1 MKRKSKIMKTSL
13 AVLVASSISLPS
25 SIAFA
30 NTNDE
35 NFDSIK
41 MEQENST
48 SNKDVVVNDE
58 AMLDSAKNEVERL
71 KESTESPSLLPGDFF
86 YFAKLAIEKIQLAF
100 TMDDAKEAKLLAGYA
115 AERLAEVEA
124 LFKDGKQE
132 KAIDALNNAI
142 EMIQQSEDQWSDN
155 DESDKDSTD
164 EASIETDSDMKD
176 ESKMEKETDDT
187 TSEDATVEDSVKE
200 EEANS
205 DDYETTEKSD
215 EMTKMEEMRAQNI
228 LSLKANL
235 EKVKNPKAKAALQ
248 RNIEKSYM
256 KLAEKLAKLEEKVT
270 RTAEEKESEE
280 KESEEI
286 KLNNTKTA
294 IKESS
299 SVKIEKH
306 AVEGT
311 SDVQT
316 PETTE
321 VREETASPVKEHVE
335 TREIKNEWKSQ
346 HKEAKKEAKEA
357 RKQEKKDAREIH
369 HEKKDEKKQHTIQGK
384 ENRQHREKAKGNG
397 NGKGHHKD

>member
-1 MKRKSKIMKTSL
+1 MKTSL
-13 AVLVASSISLPS
+13 AVLFASSINLPS

-86 YFAKLAIEKIQLAF
+86 YFAKLAIEKIQLAI
-100 TMDDAKEAKLLAGYA
+100 TMDDSKEAKLLAGYA

-132 KAIDALNNAI
+132 EAIDALNNAI
-142 EMIQQSEDQWSDN
+142 EMIQQSEDQWSDD

-164 EASIETDSDMKD
+164 DASIESDSDMKD
-176 ESKMEKETDDT
+176 EYKKEEEADDK

-205 DDYETTEKSD
+205 DDHETTEKSD
-215 EMTKMEEMRAQNI
+215 EMTEMEEMRAQNI

-248 RNIEKSYM
+248 KNIEKSYM
-256 KLAEKLAKLEEKVT
+256 KLAEKLAKLEEKAT
-270 RTAEEKESEE
+270 RKAEE

-286 KLNNTKTA
+286 KLNNTKTG
-294 IKESS
+294 IQESS

-306 AVEGT
+306 AVEET
-311 SDVQT
+311 SDIQT
-316 PETTE
+316 PETTTE

-335 TREIKNEWKSQ
+335 TREIKNEWKAQ
-346 HKEAKKEAKEA
+346 HKEAKKETKEA
-357 RKQEKKDAREIH
+357 RKQEKKDARGIH
-369 HEKKDEKKQHTIQGK
+369 HEKKDEKKQHTTQAK
-384 ENRQHREKAKGNG
+384 ENRQHRENAKGNG